1 MSEKL
6 DNIVNFHYQEI
17 LEMKM
22 LTPSFLY
29 HLSVFLTEENKIKTT
44 EAKIKIFKIL
54 KQIDEQFEYLLKY
67 NNSLTQEKFIT
78 FIKTNLSSRF
88 SMLF

>member
-17 LEMKM
+17 SEMKM

-29 HLSVFLTEENKIKTT
+29 HLSVYLTEENKIKTT

-67 NNSLTQEKFIT
+67 NNNLTQEKFIT
-78 FIKTNLSSRF
+78 FIKTNLSARF
-88 SMLF
+88 NMLF